1 MAITIPQK
9 QNNRPPTKPWFH
21 RPAPLGKG
29 SSIAVIGGGIAGLTT
44 GLALQ
49 ESGYHV
55 TIFERDHTP
64 MNRASGN
71 PAGILDPSL
80 TNRES
85 LEGQFY
91 HAAISRALDFYSSLG
106 RQVFLSRGLLKFARD
121 SSDDKLYFPDLGTIS
136 PPKIRD
142 ILSQKLRIRNNV
154 NITSF
159 THTQKWHLFAGGKPL
174 AMADAI
180 VICGGPE
187 TRYFSP
193 ADHLPLEPVRGQITF
208 LNADKYAPFPR
219 KALCGKAY
227 ITPPFEMNG
236 QMTMVTG
243 ASFSRNDTD
252 MTLRSDDHRE
262 NLENAETLWPGISK
276 REITGG
282 RCAIRAYS
290 PDHMPICGPVA
301 DQEKYQASYAMLKH
315 GPKHQN
321 FIPAPYVPNLYTV
334 TGLGARGF
342 MSAPL
347 LGELIT
353 ALICGGPLPVTQAVY
368 EGLHPARFLIR
379 ALKKEK

>member
-1 MAITIPQK
+1 
-9 QNNRPPTKPWFH
+9 
-21 RPAPLGKG
+21 LGKG

-49 ESGYHV
+49 EKGYHV
-55 TIFERDHTP
+55 TIFERGNSP
-64 MNRASGN
+64 MDQASGN

-80 TNRES
+80 TSPES

-91 HAAISRALDFYSSLG
+91 HAAMSRALEFYSSLG
-106 RQVFLSRGLLKFARD
+106 RQVFLSRGLLKFTRD
-121 SSDDKLYFPDLGTIS
+121 SSDDNLYFPDSGTIS

-154 NITSF
+154 TITSF

-174 AMADAI
+174 ATADAI

-219 KALCGKAY
+219 KTLCGKGY

-236 QMTMVTG
+236 QTTMVTG

-252 MTLRSDDHRE
+252 LSLREDDHRE
-262 NLENAETLWPGISK
+262 NLENAEILWPGIGK

-290 PDHMPICGPVA
+290 PDHMPICGPIA
-301 DQEKYQASYAMLKH
+301 DQKQYLAAYEMLKH
-315 GPKHQN
+315 GPKHQI
-321 FIPAPYVPNLYTV
+321 FIPAPYVPNLYAV

-342 MSAPL
+342 LSAPL

-353 ALICGGPLPVTQAVY
+353 ALICGDPLPVTQAVY
-368 EGLHPARFLIR
+368 ESLHPARFLIR
-379 ALKKEK
+379 ALKKGQ

>member
-1 MAITIPQK
+1 MD
-9 QNNRPPTKPWFH
+9 
-21 RPAPLGKG
+21 KG
-29 SSIAVIGGGIAGLTT
+29 SSIAIIGGGIAGLTT
-44 GLALQ
+44 GLVLQ
-49 ESGYHV
+49 ERGYHV

-91 HAAISRALDFYSSLG
+91 HTAMSRALDFYSSLG
-106 RQVFLSRGLLKFARD
+106 QQIFLSRGLLKFARD
-121 SSDDKLYFPDLGTIS
+121 SSDDTLCFPDLGVIS

-142 ILSQKLRIRNNV
+142 ILAKKLRIRNNI
-154 NITSF
+154 NITHF
-159 THTQKWHLFAGGKPL
+159 THTQKWHLFAGDKPQ
-174 AMADAI
+174 ATADAI
-180 VICGGPE
+180 VICGGPLA
-187 TRYFSP
+187 RDSSF
-193 ADHLPLEPVRGQITF
+193 ANHLPLEAVRGQITY
-208 LNADKYAPFPR
+208 LNAEKNDNLPR
-219 KALCGKAY
+219 KALCGKGY
-227 ITPPFEMNG
+227 LTPPFDMNG
-236 QMTMVTG
+236 GATIVSG

-252 MTLRSDDHRE
+252 LSLRGDDHRE
-262 NLENAETLWPGISK
+262 NLENAEILWPGISK

-301 DQEKYQASYAMLKH
+301 DQEQYQAAYEMLKH

-321 FIPAPYVPNLYTV
+321 FIPAPYVPNFYAV

-342 MSAPL
+342 LSAPL
-347 LGELIT
+347 LGNLIT
-353 ALICGGPLPVTQAVY
+353 ALICGDPLPVTQAVY
-368 EGLHPARFLIR
+368 ESLHPARFLIR